1 MQIEVALECLTK
13 DLQRIVEVVRIQVV
27 GRLVRTVALDD
38 LFYEVQDFNQS
49 SSVITLRKLF
59 DQNGIL
65 LSHNNQE
72 QSNFKRIRGSVL
84 SKHYEFLDLTEEN

>member
-13 DLQRIVEVVRIQVV
+13 DLQKIVEVVRIQVV

-65 LSHNNQE
+65 LSHNN
-72 QSNFKRIRGSVL
+72 
-84 SKHYEFLDLTEEN
+84 